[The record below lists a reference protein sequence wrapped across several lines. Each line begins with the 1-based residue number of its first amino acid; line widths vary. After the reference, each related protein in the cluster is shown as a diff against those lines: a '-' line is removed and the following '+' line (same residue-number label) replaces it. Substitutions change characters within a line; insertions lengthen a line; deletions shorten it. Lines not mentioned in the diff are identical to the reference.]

1 MHRLLFNKWTQFRA
15 QGLFGHQIDRAA
27 ERDQDVDVAIAPC
40 GVACG
45 GTEQRKLRYPVTG
58 RQYWLALGEKFKY
71 ACAVHCNLHSKAWTT
86 ASSHATRNRSFS
98 MCRRSRGLIIA
109 SVARSTLAPKRSSR

>member
-15 QGLFGHQIDRAA
+15 QGLFGHQIDRAAEQVFEIELDTEIALRSCRAA

-58 RQYWLALGEKFKY
+58 RPYWLALGAKFQY
-71 ACAVHCNLHSKAWTT
+71 AGAVSCNMHSKHWT
-86 ASSHATRNRSFS
+86 
-98 MCRRSRGLIIA
+98 
-109 SVARSTLAPKRSSR
+109 